1 MGIIKMGA
9 YKELFIEIQDSICNI
24 AKNLE
29 QSIEDCDVDQMKL
42 ALRGAIVNSA
52 LTIAFIE
59 ELEN

>member
-1 MGIIKMGA
+1 MGA

-29 QSIEDCDVDQMKL
+29 QSVEDCDVDQMKL

>member
-1 MGIIKMGA
+1 MGA
-9 YKELFIEIQDSICNI
+9 YKELLIEIQDSICNI

-29 QSIEDCDVDQMKL
+29 QSIEDCDVEQMKL

-52 LTIAFIE
+52 LTIAFID

>member
-1 MGIIKMGA
+1 MGA
-9 YKELFIEIQDSICNI
+9 YKALLIDIQDSICNI

-42 ALRGAIVNSA
+42 ALRGAILNSA

>member
-1 MGIIKMGA
+1 MGA
-9 YKELFIEIQDSICNI
+9 YKELLIDIQDSICNI

-29 QSIEDCDVDQMKL
+29 QSVEDCDVDQMKL

>member
-1 MGIIKMGA
+1 MGA
-9 YKELFIEIQDSICNI
+9 YKELFIEIQDSICSI

>member
-1 MGIIKMGA
+1 MGA
-9 YKELFIEIQDSICNI
+9 YKELFIEIQDSICSI

-52 LTIAFIE
+52 LTIAFID

>member
-1 MGIIKMGA
+1 MGA
-9 YKELFIEIQDSICNI
+9 YKALLIDIQDSICNI

-29 QSIEDCDVDQMKL
+29 QSVEDCDVDQMKL
-42 ALRGAIVNSA
+42 ALRGAILNSA